1 MQLFYT
7 PDIAYSP
14 ANGAGGT
21 YLLSEEESRHCMKV
35 LRLREGALVQLTDG
49 KGRLFSARLVE
60 TGSKRCLLE
69 ITGMEVDYGK
79 RPYRLHV
86 AIAPTKNT
94 DRLEWF
100 LEKATEAGID
110 EITPIIC
117 ARSERRVLRTD
128 RLIRRITAAMK
139 QSLHAYHPVLNEA
152 IPFGEFVGGQASPK
166 AGNQRTPAA
175 GGSRTAALKLI
186 AHCATGPKR
195 CLGDD
200 GNPPRD
206 VLALIGP
213 EGDFTPAE
221 IELAL
226 DSGFSGLDLGNS
238 RLRTETAGL
247 AVCFEMRFLN
257 R

>member
-7 PDIAYSP
+7 PDIVYAP
-14 ANGAGGT
+14 ATGAGGT

-49 KGRLFSARLVE
+49 KGRLFSARLLE

-69 ITGMEVDYGK
+69 VTGLQEDYGK
-79 RPYRLHV
+79 RPYRLHL

-139 QSLHAYHPVLNEA
+139 QSLHAYHPILNEA
-152 IPFGEFVGGQASPK
+152 VPFGEFVGRQASP
-166 AGNQRTPAA
+166 ADGNQ
-175 GGSRTAALKLI
+175 TARLKLI
-186 AHCATGPKR
+186 AHCAEGPKR
-195 CLGDD
+195 CLGED
-200 GNPPRD
+200 GAPPRD

-221 IELAL
+221 IALAL